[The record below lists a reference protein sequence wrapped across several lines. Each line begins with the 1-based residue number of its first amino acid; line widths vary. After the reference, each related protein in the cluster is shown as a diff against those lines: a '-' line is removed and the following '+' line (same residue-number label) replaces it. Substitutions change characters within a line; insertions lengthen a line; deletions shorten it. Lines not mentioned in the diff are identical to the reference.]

1 MKFLENDGNDGTA
14 VRRQDRLYIL
24 EREGKQMRHYEKP
37 VVMIQE
43 GFAEGVYLASGA
55 DAGNGGASDVTYTT
69 RMEDAWSGVKYCYV
83 TVTNATD
90 AEKADWQIVLTAE
103 GTLTGAQIYNGWL
116 ASAAVD
122 GSKITVTPGGGGV
135 LAAGASVE
143 IQVVVNYS
151 GDTIVVK

>member
-1 MKFLENDGNDGTA
+1 MKN
-14 VRRQDRLYIL
+14 
-24 EREGKQMRHYEKP
+24 YEKP
-37 VVMIQE
+37 AVIIPE

-55 DAGNGGASDVTYTT
+55 ESGGDSVSDVTYTT

-83 TVTNATD
+83 NVTNNAD

-116 ASAAVD
+116 AIATVD